1 MRLAEDDM
9 LMTDEEANAAI
20 AALPNEIRVS
30 THAFGPCIWR
40 RVGSRAYV
48 RKDGRHTTLFEWE
61 APCAFCSIPV
71 QVIATVGQTTIAKNI
86 RFDRP
91 TCPRHRTTP
100 KQSQLLAYERALGY
114 GLLIFEDVRAQMLA
128 RDQEQ
133 QQQADKA
140 DANG

>member
-1 MRLAEDDM
+1 M

-30 THAFGPCIWR
+30 THAFGPYIWR

-61 APCAFCSIPV
+61 APCAFCSTPV

-86 RFDRP
+86 RFNRP
-91 TCPRHRTTP
+91 TCPTP

-114 GLLIFEDVRAQMLA
+114 GRFRRLGATPAFWPRVSKLRKSAQSG
-128 RDQEQ
+128 RSV
-133 QQQADKA
+133 
-140 DANG
+140 